1 MVLLFVTVLLVK
13 HCHLFLLQIYI
24 HVLLLIAY
32 KCILTF
38 FLTDNTLAIVLGS
51 VGAVLAVVVMVIA
64 IVVYTK
70 KQKK

>member
-1 MVLLFVTVLLVK
+1 M
-13 HCHLFLLQIYI
+13 
-24 HVLLLIAY
+24 
-32 KCILTF
+32 TF
-38 FLTDNTLAIVLGS
+38 FFSDNILAIVLGS